1 MGRVTVNRSGSS
13 CGFRSV
19 GYTFQVFSRL
29 LTYQLFKV
37 TMSMFSGLTN
47 QISGWVANKTGQGDP
62 NADPNAQMDHNY
74 AQNGAEGQVDPNAD
88 PNAQQAP
95 GGIGGMA
102 MGFMG
107 KAMAAKDGL
116 KEKAAGFQPPNL
128 GNLGGGVLGN
138 ITQMIPGQR
147 REEEVPNP
155 PEQGVDPNAMVD
167 PNQMVDPNA
176 MQYQQYDQQQY
187 QQ

>member
-13 CGFRSV
+13 CRFRSV
-19 GYTFQVFSRL
+19 GYTFQ
-29 LTYQLFKV
+29 V

-62 NADPNAQMDHNY
+62 NADPNAQP
-74 AQNGAEGQVDPNAD
+74 GA
-88 PNAQQAP
+88 

-102 MGFMG
+102 MGFMA
-107 KAMAAKDGL
+107 KAMAAKDGV

-155 PEQGVDPNAMVD
+155 PEQGVDPN
-167 PNQMVDPNA
+167 QMVDPNA

>member
-1 MGRVTVNRSGSS
+1 
-13 CGFRSV
+13 
-19 GYTFQVFSRL
+19 
-29 LTYQLFKV
+29 
-37 TMSMFSGLTN
+37 
-47 QISGWVANKTGQGDP
+47 
-62 NADPNAQMDHNY
+62 
-74 AQNGAEGQVDPNAD
+74 
-88 PNAQQAP
+88 
-95 GGIGGMA
+95 
-102 MGFMG
+102 
-107 KAMAAKDGL
+107 MAAKDGL

-155 PEQGVDPNAMVD
+155 VDPNAVDPNQMVD
-167 PNQMVDPNA
+167 PNQQMVDPNA